1 MVDKSLIEKIIR
13 KVLEEQQASPAVLS
27 FSPLNETISEQH
39 RLDTGNPDHKVY
51 TKDLL
56 SLAQSP
62 DLGFGV
68 MEMKK
73 TTFDWTLN
81 YAEIDVVLEGT
92 LSVIQ
97 DGVTKTANK
106 NEVIFIPKGSKIRF
120 SAPEYAKFVYITY
133 PADWQNQRAD
143 S

>member
-39 RLDTGNPDHKVY
+39 RLDTGNPAHKVY

-68 MEMKK
+68 MEMEK

-106 NEVIFIPKGSKIRF
+106 NEVIFIPKGSKIQF
-120 SAPEYAKFVYITY
+120 SVPDYAKFLYITY
-133 PADWQNQRAD
+133 PADWQNVKEGL
-143 S
+143 

>member
-13 KVLEEQQASPAVLS
+13 KVLEEQNAPAVLS

-39 RLDTGNPDHKVY
+39 RLDTGNPAHKVY
-51 TKDLL
+51 TKDML

-68 MEMKK
+68 MEMEK

-97 DGVTKTANK
+97 GGVTKTANK
-106 NEVIFIPKGSKIRF
+106 NEVLFIPKGSKIQF

-133 PADWQNQRAD
+133 PADWQNTKEGL
-143 S
+143 

>member
-39 RLDTGNPDHKVY
+39 RLDTGNPAHKVY

-68 MEMKK
+68 MEMEK

-97 DGVTKTANK
+97 NGVTQTAHK
-106 NEVIFIPKGSKIRF
+106 NEVLFIPKGSKIQF

-133 PADWQNQRAD
+133 PADWQNTKEGL
-143 S
+143 

>member
-13 KVLEEQQASPAVLS
+13 KVLEEQNVPAVLS

-56 SLAQSP
+56 SLTQSP

-68 MEMKK
+68 MEMEK

-97 DGVTKTANK
+97 GGVTKTANK
-106 NEVIFIPKGSKIRF
+106 NEVIFIPKGSKIQF
-120 SAPEYAKFVYITY
+120 SAPDYAKFLYITY
-133 PADWQNQRAD
+133 PADWQNTKEGL
-143 S
+143 

>member
-1 MVDKSLIEKIIR
+1 MVERELIEKII
-13 KVLEEQQASPAVLS
+13 KQVLSENQATVLS

-39 RLDTGNPDHKVY
+39 RLDTGNPAHKVY

-68 MEMKK
+68 MEMEK

-106 NEVIFIPKGSKIRF
+106 NEVIFIPKGSKIQF
-120 SAPEYAKFVYITY
+120 SAPDYAKFLYITY
-133 PADWQNQRAD
+133 PADWQNVKEGL
-143 S
+143 

>member
-39 RLDTGNPDHKVY
+39 RLDTGNPAHKVY

-68 MEMKK
+68 MEMEK

-106 NEVIFIPKGSKIRF
+106 NEVIFIPKGSKIQF
-120 SAPEYAKFVYITY
+120 SAPDYAKFLYITY
-133 PADWQNQRAD
+133 PADWQNAKEGL
-143 S
+143 

>member
-1 MVDKSLIEKIIR
+1 MVDRELIEKII
-13 KVLEEQQASPAVLS
+13 KQVLSENQATVLS
-27 FSPLNETISEQH
+27 FSPLSETISEQH
-39 RLDTGNPDHKVY
+39 RLDTGKPADKVY

-56 SLAQSP
+56 SLKESP

-68 MEMKK
+68 MEMKE

-97 DGVTKTANK
+97 NGITKTAHK
-106 NEVIFIPKGSKIRF
+106 NEAIFIPKGSKIQF
-120 SAPEYAKFVYITY
+120 SAPDYAKFLYITY
-133 PADWQNQRAD
+133 PADWQNVKEGL
-143 S
+143 